1 MQSMAFDIRWAVLVK
16 NKPYLIFSWRKVMNT
31 LRRYVKN
38 AKDVFRI
45 IAGVIGSYAGVIS
58 NIIGTAMGILASV
71 MVIGGIVGLCVYVKV
86 LPMFTEAREEVF
98 DKLVHLSE
106 DDFVMKEDT
115 VVYDSK
121 GKQVGSVNAGSYK
134 YVKIND
140 VSPYIYEG
148 YIAVEDKRF
157 KTHGGVDLV
166 ATMRAGVSLLKHNME
181 ITQGGSTITQQVIKN
196 NLLTQNKSYTRK
208 IAEILLAPTIESK
221 FTKAQIM
228 EFYCNSNF
236 YGNKCYG
243 VGAASK
249 YYFGKKCADLEP
261 HEAAM
266 LIGLSNSPASYNP
279 VLHPKAA
286 LKKRNSVLRIMCKE
300 GVITPKEY
308 KSALK
313 KKLNIKQFS
322 EKGGSK
328 ESYVMSYA
336 IHCAAISLMEKENF
350 KFQYVFDSKEDYQ
363 KYNKQYSKV
372 YSEKIE
378 SIRSGG
384 YKLYTSINMKKQKK
398 LQKAVDNGLSFN
410 KEKDGDTGK
419 YALQGAAVCIN
430 NETNYVEAIVGG
442 RGKNDQYNRAYLAA
456 RQSGS
461 AIKPLIDYTPGF
473 ESGMYSPSTIVN
485 DHKFVNGPSNAGG
498 GYHGNVRIRE
508 AVARSLN
515 TVAWQVLDNITVKY
529 GLSFLDKLHFHNI
542 SYIDNDNMA
551 LSLGGFT
558 EGVRVVDMAKGFS
571 TLANNGSYSD
581 RTCIKKIEHVSDGVV
596 YKNNNEKDQVYS
608 QDAAW
613 MMTDVLKGV
622 FNESYGTG
630 RKLKLDNG
638 QICAGKTGTTNSSK
652 DVWFCGYT
660 KYYTTVVWAG
670 YDTPRA
676 MPGASGAS
684 IPGVIWKDY
693 MDDIHKKLKPEDFIM
708 PSTISLAKYDGN
720 GNIIEG
726 TAISGSSK
734 RTYGMDYFSKT
745 ILSEKAD
752 EVQVLN
758 DKKYQKEVLKKLKN
772 FEKRYISNIA
782 DYYDLENDYKELT
795 DMISS
800 IVDDDVRTD
809 YAVRARNK
817 YDSLKDETV
826 SWKKVVKAYEK
837 QQKEENERLAEKKKN
852 DSERALKN
860 QIYKNKI
867 ELARTRIKR
876 MHGYLYQP
884 SNMQLLIDSAK
895 EALDACKG
903 YSEYYN
909 LKAMF
914 DMYKKELE
922 ELPVK
927 GESNKKIRRQQI
939 QVNRWQR
946 KNLRKRNRGG
956 SDKWKKIK
964 MI

>member
-1 MQSMAFDIRWAVLVK
+1 
-16 NKPYLIFSWRKVMNT
+16 MNT
-31 LRRYVKN
+31 LRKYVKN

-45 IAGVIGSYAGVIS
+45 IVGAIGSYVGVVS
-58 NIIGTAMGILASV
+58 NILGAVMGILASV

-98 DKLVHLSE
+98 DKLVHLSK
-106 DDFVMKEDT
+106 DDFIMKEDT
-115 VVYDSK
+115 VVYDAN
-121 GKQVGSVNAGSYK
+121 GKKVGSVNAGSYK
-134 YVKIND
+134 YVSIND
-140 VSPYIYEG
+140 ISPYIYDG

-157 KTHGGVDLV
+157 RTHGGVDLV

-228 EFYCNSNF
+228 EFYCNSNY

-243 VGAASK
+243 VGAASR

-261 HEAAM
+261 QEAAM
-266 LIGLSNSPASYNP
+266 LIGLSNSPAAYNP
-279 VLHPKAA
+279 VLHPQAA
-286 LKKRNSVLRIMCKE
+286 LKKRNRVLKTMCND

-308 KSALK
+308 KAAVK
-313 KKLNIKQFS
+313 KKLNIKQLS
-322 EKGGSK
+322 EEGSSN
-328 ESYVMSYA
+328 ETYVISYA
-336 IHCAAISLMEKENF
+336 IHCSAISLMEKEDF
-350 KFQYVFDSKEDYQ
+350 KFKYVFDSKEDYQ
-363 KYNKQYSKV
+363 KYNKTYSKA

-384 YKLYTSINMKKQKK
+384 YKIYTSINMKKQKK
-398 LQKAVDNGLSFN
+398 LQKSVDEGLAFN
-410 KEKDGDTGK
+410 KEKDNDSGK
-419 YALQGAAVCIN
+419 YALQGAAVCVN
-430 NETNYVEAIVGG
+430 NETGYVEAVVGG

-485 DHKFVNGPSNAGG
+485 DNKFTNGPSNAGG
-498 GYHGNVRIRE
+498 AYYGSVHIRE

-515 TVAWQVLDNITVKY
+515 TVAWQVLDNISVKY

-571 TLANNGSYSD
+571 TLANNGSFSD
-581 RTCIKKIEHVSDGVV
+581 RTCVKKIEHVSDGVV
-596 YKNNNEKDQVYS
+596 YKNNNEKTQVYS
-608 QDAAW
+608 EDAAW

-630 RKLKLDNG
+630 RKLKLENG

-693 MDDIHKKLKPEDFIM
+693 MDKIHEKLKPQDFTM
-708 PSTISLAKYDGN
+708 PSTISLAKYDSA

-726 TAISGSSK
+726 TAVAGSK
-734 RTYGMDYFSKT
+734 TRPAGMDYFSKS
-745 ILSEKAD
+745 ILSEKAE
-752 EVQVLN
+752 EVQVLK
-758 DKKYQKEVLKKLKN
+758 DKQYQKEVLAALKK
-772 FEKRYISNIA
+772 FEKMYIKNIA
-782 DYYDLENDYKELT
+782 DYYDLENDYKKLT

-809 YAVRARNK
+809 YAIRARNK

-826 SWKKVVKAYEK
+826 DWKKVVKAYEK

-852 DSERALKN
+852 DSQRALNN
-860 QIYKNKI
+860 QIYKNRI
-867 ELARTRIKR
+867 NLARTRIKR
-876 MHGYLYQP
+876 MHGYVYQP

-895 EALDACKG
+895 QALDACKG
-903 YSEYYN
+903 YAEYTS
-909 LKAMF
+909 LKAMY
-914 DMYKKELE
+914 DEYKAELE
-922 ELPVK
+922 NLPTKAEYDKKKNTTTPTEAPVETAEPVQD
-927 GESNKKIRRQQI
+927 GEE
-939 QVNRWQR
+939 
-946 KNLRKRNRGG
+946 
-956 SDKWKKIK
+956 
-964 MI
+964 

>member
-1 MQSMAFDIRWAVLVK
+1 
-16 NKPYLIFSWRKVMNT
+16 
-31 LRRYVKN
+31 
-38 AKDVFRI
+38 
-45 IAGVIGSYAGVIS
+45 
-58 NIIGTAMGILASV
+58 
-71 MVIGGIVGLCVYVKV
+71 
-86 LPMFTEAREEVF
+86 
-98 DKLVHLSE
+98 
-106 DDFVMKEDT
+106 MKEDT
-115 VVYDSK
+115 VVYDAN
-121 GKQVGSVNAGSYK
+121 GKKVGSVNAGSYK
-134 YVKIND
+134 YVSIND
-140 VSPYIYEG
+140 ISPYIYDG

-157 KTHGGVDLV
+157 RTHGGVDLV

-228 EFYCNSNF
+228 EFYCNSNY

-243 VGAASK
+243 VGAASR

-261 HEAAM
+261 QEAAM

-279 VLHPKAA
+279 VLHPQAA
-286 LKKRNSVLRIMCKE
+286 LKKRNRVLKTMCND

-308 KSALK
+308 KAAVK
-313 KKLNIKQFS
+313 KKLNIKQLT
-322 EKGGSK
+322 EEGSSN
-328 ESYVMSYA
+328 ETYVISYA
-336 IHCAAISLMEKENF
+336 IHCSAISLMEKEDF
-350 KFQYVFDSKEDYQ
+350 KFKYVFDSKEDYQ
-363 KYNKQYSKV
+363 KYNKTYSKA
-372 YSEKIE
+372 YNEKIE

-384 YKLYTSINMKKQKK
+384 YKIYTSINMKKQKK
-398 LQKAVDNGLSFN
+398 LQKSVDEGLAFN
-410 KEKDGDTGK
+410 KEKDNDSGK
-419 YALQGAAVCIN
+419 YALQGAAVCVN
-430 NETNYVEAIVGG
+430 NETGYVEAVVGG

-485 DHKFVNGPSNAGG
+485 DNKFTNGPSNAGG
-498 GYHGNVRIRE
+498 AYYGSVHIRE

-515 TVAWQVLDNITVKY
+515 TVAWQVLDNISVKY

-571 TLANNGSYSD
+571 TLANNGSFSD
-581 RTCIKKIEHVSDGVV
+581 RTCVKKIEHVSDGVV
-596 YKNNNEKDQVYS
+596 YKNNNEKTQVYS
-608 QDAAW
+608 GDAAW

-630 RKLKLDNG
+630 RKLKLENG

-693 MDDIHKKLKPEDFIM
+693 MDKIHEKLKPQDFTM
-708 PSTISLAKYDGN
+708 PSTISLAKYDSA

-726 TAISGSSK
+726 TAVAGSK
-734 RTYGMDYFSKT
+734 TRPAGMDYFSKS
-745 ILSEKAD
+745 ILSEKAE
-752 EVQVLN
+752 EVQVLK
-758 DKKYQKEVLKKLKN
+758 DKQYQKEVLAALKK
-772 FEKRYISNIA
+772 FEKMYIKNIA
-782 DYYDLENDYKELT
+782 DYYDLENDYKKLT

-809 YAVRARNK
+809 YAIRARNK

-826 SWKKVVKAYEK
+826 DWKKVVKAYEK

-852 DSERALKN
+852 DSQRALNN
-860 QIYKNKI
+860 QIYKNRI
-867 ELARTRIKR
+867 NLARTRIKR
-876 MHGYLYQP
+876 MHGYIYQP

-895 EALDACKG
+895 QALDACKG
-903 YSEYYN
+903 YAEYTS
-909 LKAMF
+909 LKAMY
-914 DMYKKELE
+914 DEYKAELE
-922 ELPVK
+922 NLPTKAEYDKKKNTTTPTEAPVETAEPIQD
-927 GESNKKIRRQQI
+927 GEE
-939 QVNRWQR
+939 
-946 KNLRKRNRGG
+946 
-956 SDKWKKIK
+956 
-964 MI
+964 

>member
-1 MQSMAFDIRWAVLVK
+1 
-16 NKPYLIFSWRKVMNT
+16 MNT
-31 LRRYVKN
+31 LRKYVKN

-45 IAGVIGSYAGVIS
+45 IVGAIGSYVGVVS
-58 NIIGTAMGILASV
+58 NILGAVMGILASV

-98 DKLVHLSE
+98 DKLVHLSK
-106 DDFVMKEDT
+106 DDFIMKEDT
-115 VVYDSK
+115 VVYDAN
-121 GKQVGSVNAGSYK
+121 GKKVGSVNAGSYK
-134 YVKIND
+134 YVSIND
-140 VSPYIYEG
+140 ISPYIYDG

-157 KTHGGVDLV
+157 RTHGGVDLV

-228 EFYCNSNF
+228 EFYCNSNY

-243 VGAASK
+243 VGAASR

-261 HEAAM
+261 QEAAM

-279 VLHPKAA
+279 VLHPQAA
-286 LKKRNSVLRIMCKE
+286 LKKRNRVLKTMCND

-308 KSALK
+308 KAAVK
-313 KKLNIKQFS
+313 KKLNIKQLT
-322 EKGGSK
+322 EEGSSN
-328 ESYVMSYA
+328 ETYVISYA
-336 IHCAAISLMEKENF
+336 IHCSAISLMEKEDF
-350 KFQYVFDSKEDYQ
+350 KFKYVFDSKEDYQ
-363 KYNKQYSKV
+363 KYNKTYSKA
-372 YSEKIE
+372 YNEKIE

-384 YKLYTSINMKKQKK
+384 YKIYTSISMKKQKK
-398 LQKAVDNGLSFN
+398 LQKSVDEGLAFN
-410 KEKDGDTGK
+410 KEKDNDSGK
-419 YALQGAAVCIN
+419 YALQGAAVCVN
-430 NETNYVEAIVGG
+430 NETGYVEAVVGG

-485 DHKFVNGPSNAGG
+485 DNKFTNGPSNAGG
-498 GYHGNVRIRE
+498 AYYGSVHIRE

-515 TVAWQVLDNITVKY
+515 TVAWQVLDNISVKY

-571 TLANNGSYSD
+571 TLANNGSFSD
-581 RTCIKKIEHVSDGVV
+581 RTCVKKIEHVSDGVV
-596 YKNNNEKDQVYS
+596 YKNNNEKTQVYS
-608 QDAAW
+608 GDAAW

-630 RKLKLDNG
+630 RKLKLENG

-693 MDDIHKKLKPEDFIM
+693 MDKIHEKLKPQDFTM
-708 PSTISLAKYDGN
+708 PSTISLAKYDSA

-726 TAISGSSK
+726 TAVAGSK
-734 RTYGMDYFSKT
+734 TRPAGMDYFSKS
-745 ILSEKAD
+745 ILSEKAE
-752 EVQVLN
+752 EVQVLK
-758 DKKYQKEVLKKLKN
+758 DKQYQKEVLAALKK
-772 FEKRYISNIA
+772 FEKMYIKNIA
-782 DYYDLENDYKELT
+782 DYYDLENDYKKLT

-809 YAVRARNK
+809 YAIRARNK

-826 SWKKVVKAYEK
+826 DWKKVVKAYEK

-852 DSERALKN
+852 DSQRALNN
-860 QIYKNKI
+860 QIYKNRI
-867 ELARTRIKR
+867 NLARTRIKR
-876 MHGYLYQP
+876 MHGYIYQP

-895 EALDACKG
+895 QALDACKG
-903 YSEYYN
+903 YAEYTS
-909 LKAMF
+909 LKAMY
-914 DMYKKELE
+914 DEYKAELE
-922 ELPVK
+922 NLPTKAEYDKKKNTTTPTEAPVETAEPIQD
-927 GESNKKIRRQQI
+927 GEE
-939 QVNRWQR
+939 
-946 KNLRKRNRGG
+946 
-956 SDKWKKIK
+956 
-964 MI
+964 

>member
-485 DHKFVNGPSNAGG
+485 DHKFANGPSNAGG

-752 EVQVLN
+752 EVQVLK

-837 QQKEENERLAEKKKN
+837 QQKEENERLVEKKKN

-884 SNMQLLIDSAK
+884 SNMQILIDSAK

-927 GESNKKIRRQQI
+927 GESNKKNQTPTDTSEPVATEEPQEEE
-939 QVNRWQR
+939 
-946 KNLRKRNRGG
+946 
-956 SDKWKKIK
+956 
-964 MI
+964 

>member
-1 MQSMAFDIRWAVLVK
+1 
-16 NKPYLIFSWRKVMNT
+16 MNT

-45 IAGVIGSYAGVIS
+45 IVGAIGSYVGVVS
-58 NIIGTAMGILASV
+58 NILGAVMGILASV

-98 DKLVHLSE
+98 DKLVHLSK
-106 DDFVMKEDT
+106 DDFIMKEDT
-115 VVYDSK
+115 VVYDAN
-121 GKQVGSVNAGSYK
+121 GKKVGSVNAGSYK
-134 YVKIND
+134 YVSIND
-140 VSPYIYEG
+140 ISPYIYDG

-157 KTHGGVDLV
+157 RTHGGVDLV

-228 EFYCNSNF
+228 EFYCNSNY

-243 VGAASK
+243 VGAASR

-261 HEAAM
+261 QEAAM

-279 VLHPKAA
+279 VLHPQAA
-286 LKKRNSVLRIMCKE
+286 LKKRNRVLKTMCND

-308 KSALK
+308 KAAVK
-313 KKLNIKQFS
+313 KKLNIKQLT
-322 EKGGSK
+322 EEGSSN
-328 ESYVMSYA
+328 ETYVISYA
-336 IHCAAISLMEKENF
+336 IHCSAISLMEKEDF
-350 KFQYVFDSKEDYQ
+350 KFKYVFDSKEDYQ
-363 KYNKQYSKV
+363 KYNKTYSKA
-372 YSEKIE
+372 YNEKIE

-384 YKLYTSINMKKQKK
+384 YKIYTSINMKKQKK
-398 LQKAVDNGLSFN
+398 LQKSVDEGLAFN
-410 KEKDGDTGK
+410 KEKDNDSGK
-419 YALQGAAVCIN
+419 YALQGAAVCVN
-430 NETNYVEAIVGG
+430 NETGYVEAVVGG

-485 DHKFVNGPSNAGG
+485 DNKFTNGPSNAGG
-498 GYHGNVRIRE
+498 AYYGSVHIRE

-515 TVAWQVLDNITVKY
+515 TVAWQVLDNISVKY

-571 TLANNGSYSD
+571 TLANNGSFSD
-581 RTCIKKIEHVSDGVV
+581 RTCVKKIEHVSDGVV
-596 YKNNNEKDQVYS
+596 YKNNNEKTQVYS
-608 QDAAW
+608 EDAAW

-630 RKLKLDNG
+630 RKLKLENG

-693 MDDIHKKLKPEDFIM
+693 MDKIHEKLKPQDFTM
-708 PSTISLAKYDGN
+708 PSTISLAKYDSA

-726 TAISGSSK
+726 TAVAGSK
-734 RTYGMDYFSKT
+734 TRPAGMDYFSKS
-745 ILSEKAD
+745 ILSEKAE
-752 EVQVLN
+752 EVQVLK
-758 DKKYQKEVLKKLKN
+758 DKKYQKEVLAALKK
-772 FEKRYISNIA
+772 FEKMYIKNIA
-782 DYYDLENDYKELT
+782 DYYDLENDYKKLT

-809 YAVRARNK
+809 YAIRARNK

-826 SWKKVVKAYEK
+826 DWKKVVKAYEK

-852 DSERALKN
+852 DSQRALNN
-860 QIYKNKI
+860 QIYKNRI
-867 ELARTRIKR
+867 NLARTRIKR
-876 MHGYLYQP
+876 MHGYIYQP
-884 SNMQLLIDSAK
+884 SNMQILIDSAK
-895 EALDACKG
+895 QALDACKG
-903 YSEYYN
+903 YAEYTS
-909 LKAMF
+909 LKAMY
-914 DMYKKELE
+914 DEYKAELE
-922 ELPVK
+922 NLPTKAEYDKKKNTTTPTEAPVETAEPIQD
-927 GESNKKIRRQQI
+927 GEE
-939 QVNRWQR
+939 
-946 KNLRKRNRGG
+946 
-956 SDKWKKIK
+956 
-964 MI
+964 

>member
-1 MQSMAFDIRWAVLVK
+1 
-16 NKPYLIFSWRKVMNT
+16 MNT

-266 LIGLSNSPASYNP
+266 LIGLSNSPALYNP

-720 GNIIEG
+720 GNIIAG

-752 EVQVLN
+752 EVQVLK

-927 GESNKKIRRQQI
+927 GESNKKNQTPTDTSEPVATEEPQEEE
-939 QVNRWQR
+939 
-946 KNLRKRNRGG
+946 
-956 SDKWKKIK
+956 
-964 MI
+964 

>member
-1 MQSMAFDIRWAVLVK
+1 
-16 NKPYLIFSWRKVMNT
+16 MNT

-286 LKKRNSVLRIMCKE
+286 LKKRNSVLWIMCKE

-328 ESYVMSYA
+328 DSYVMSYA

-350 KFQYVFDSKEDYQ
+350 KFKYVFDSKEDYQ

-752 EVQVLN
+752 EVQVLK

-927 GESNKKIRRQQI
+927 GESNKKNQTPTDTSEPVATEEPQEEE
-939 QVNRWQR
+939 
-946 KNLRKRNRGG
+946 
-956 SDKWKKIK
+956 
-964 MI
+964 

>member
-1 MQSMAFDIRWAVLVK
+1 
-16 NKPYLIFSWRKVMNT
+16 MNT

-328 ESYVMSYA
+328 DSYVMSYA

-350 KFQYVFDSKEDYQ
+350 KFKYVFDSKEDYQ

-485 DHKFVNGPSNAGG
+485 DHKFANGPSNAGG

-571 TLANNGSYSD
+571 TLSNNGSYSD

-752 EVQVLN
+752 EVQVLK

-837 QQKEENERLAEKKKN
+837 QQKEENERLTEKKKN

-884 SNMQLLIDSAK
+884 SNMQILIDSAK
-895 EALDACKG
+895 EALEACKG

-927 GESNKKIRRQQI
+927 GESNKKNQTPTDTSEPVATEEPQEEE
-939 QVNRWQR
+939 
-946 KNLRKRNRGG
+946 
-956 SDKWKKIK
+956 
-964 MI
+964 

>member
-121 GKQVGSVNAGSYK
+121 GKKVGSVNAGSYK

-328 ESYVMSYA
+328 DSYVMSYA

-350 KFQYVFDSKEDYQ
+350 KFKYVFDSKEDYQ

-410 KEKDGDTGK
+410 KEKDVDTGK

-485 DHKFVNGPSNAGG
+485 DHKFANGPSNAGG

-608 QDAAW
+608 QDATW

-630 RKLKLDNG
+630 RKLNLDNG

-752 EVQVLN
+752 EVQVLK

-772 FEKRYISNIA
+772 FEKIYISNIA

-800 IVDDDVRTD
+800 IMDDDVRTD

-837 QQKEENERLAEKKKN
+837 QQKEENERLVEKKKN

-876 MHGYLYQP
+876 THGYLYQP
-884 SNMQLLIDSAK
+884 SNMQILIDSAK

-927 GESNKKIRRQQI
+927 GESNKKNQTPTDTSEPVATEEPQEEE
-939 QVNRWQR
+939 
-946 KNLRKRNRGG
+946 
-956 SDKWKKIK
+956 
-964 MI
+964 

>member
-1 MQSMAFDIRWAVLVK
+1 
-16 NKPYLIFSWRKVMNT
+16 MNT

-350 KFQYVFDSKEDYQ
+350 KFKYVFDSKEDYQ

-473 ESGMYSPSTIVN
+473 ESGLYSPSTIVN
-485 DHKFVNGPSNAGG
+485 DHKFANGPSNAGG

-638 QICAGKTGTTNSSK
+638 QICSGKTGTTNSSK

-660 KYYTTVVWAG
+660 EYYTTVVWAG

-752 EVQVLN
+752 EVQVLK

-927 GESNKKIRRQQI
+927 GESNKKNQTPTDTSEPVATEEPQEEE
-939 QVNRWQR
+939 
-946 KNLRKRNRGG
+946 
-956 SDKWKKIK
+956 
-964 MI
+964 

>member
-1 MQSMAFDIRWAVLVK
+1 
-16 NKPYLIFSWRKVMNT
+16 MNT

-45 IAGVIGSYAGVIS
+45 IVGAIGSYVGVVS
-58 NIIGTAMGILASV
+58 NILGAVMGILASV

-98 DKLVHLSE
+98 DKLVHLSK
-106 DDFVMKEDT
+106 DDFIMKEDT
-115 VVYDSK
+115 VVYDAN
-121 GKQVGSVNAGSYK
+121 GKKVGSVNAGSYK
-134 YVKIND
+134 YVSIND
-140 VSPYIYEG
+140 ISPYIYDG

-157 KTHGGVDLV
+157 RTHGGVDLV

-228 EFYCNSNF
+228 EFYCNSNY

-243 VGAASK
+243 VGAASR

-261 HEAAM
+261 QEAAM

-279 VLHPKAA
+279 VLHPQAA
-286 LKKRNSVLRIMCKE
+286 LKKRNRVLKTMCND

-308 KSALK
+308 KAAVK
-313 KKLNIKQFS
+313 KKLNIKQLT
-322 EKGGSK
+322 EEGSSN
-328 ESYVMSYA
+328 ETYVISYA
-336 IHCAAISLMEKENF
+336 IHCSAISLMEKEDF
-350 KFQYVFDSKEDYQ
+350 KFKYVFDSKEDYQ
-363 KYNKQYSKV
+363 KYNKTYSKA

-384 YKLYTSINMKKQKK
+384 YKIYTSINMKKQKK
-398 LQKAVDNGLSFN
+398 LQKSVDEGLAFN
-410 KEKDGDTGK
+410 KEKDNDSGK
-419 YALQGAAVCIN
+419 YALQGAAVCVN
-430 NETNYVEAIVGG
+430 NETGYVEAVVGG

-485 DHKFVNGPSNAGG
+485 DNKFTNGPSNAGG
-498 GYHGNVRIRE
+498 AYYGSVHIRE

-515 TVAWQVLDNITVKY
+515 TVAWQVLDNISVKY

-571 TLANNGSYSD
+571 TLANNGSFSD
-581 RTCIKKIEHVSDGVV
+581 RTCVKKIEHVSDGVV
-596 YKNNNEKDQVYS
+596 YKNNNEKTQVYS
-608 QDAAW
+608 EDAAW

-630 RKLKLDNG
+630 RKLKLENG

-693 MDDIHKKLKPEDFIM
+693 MDKIHEKLKPQDFTM
-708 PSTISLAKYDGN
+708 PSTISLAKYDSA

-726 TAISGSSK
+726 TAVAGSK
-734 RTYGMDYFSKT
+734 TRPAGMDYFSKS
-745 ILSEKAD
+745 ILSEKAE
-752 EVQVLN
+752 EVQVLK
-758 DKKYQKEVLKKLKN
+758 DKKYQKEVLAALKK
-772 FEKRYISNIA
+772 FEKMYIKNIA
-782 DYYDLENDYKELT
+782 DYYDLENDYKKLT

-809 YAVRARNK
+809 YAIRARNK

-826 SWKKVVKAYEK
+826 DWKKVVKAYEK

-852 DSERALKN
+852 DSQRALNN
-860 QIYKNKI
+860 QIYKNRI
-867 ELARTRIKR
+867 NLARTRIKR
-876 MHGYLYQP
+876 MHGYVYQP

-895 EALDACKG
+895 QALDACKG
-903 YSEYYN
+903 YAEYTS
-909 LKAMF
+909 LKAMY
-914 DMYKKELE
+914 DEYKAELE
-922 ELPVK
+922 NLPTKAEYDKKKNTTTPTEAPVETAEPVQD
-927 GESNKKIRRQQI
+927 GEE
-939 QVNRWQR
+939 
-946 KNLRKRNRGG
+946 
-956 SDKWKKIK
+956 
-964 MI
+964 

>member
-1 MQSMAFDIRWAVLVK
+1 
-16 NKPYLIFSWRKVMNT
+16 MNT

-752 EVQVLN
+752 EVQVLK

-867 ELARTRIKR
+867 EFARTRIKR

-927 GESNKKIRRQQI
+927 GESNKKNQTPTDTSEPVATEEPQEEE
-939 QVNRWQR
+939 
-946 KNLRKRNRGG
+946 
-956 SDKWKKIK
+956 
-964 MI
+964 

>member
-1 MQSMAFDIRWAVLVK
+1 
-16 NKPYLIFSWRKVMNT
+16 MNT

-71 MVIGGIVGLCVYVKV
+71 MVIGGIIGLCVYVKV

-121 GKQVGSVNAGSYK
+121 GKKVGSVNAGSYK

-328 ESYVMSYA
+328 DSYVMSYA

-350 KFQYVFDSKEDYQ
+350 KFKYVFDSKEDYQ

-485 DHKFVNGPSNAGG
+485 DHKFANGPSNAGG

-752 EVQVLN
+752 EVQVLK

-772 FEKRYISNIA
+772 FEKMYISNIA

-800 IVDDDVRTD
+800 IMDDDVRTD

-837 QQKEENERLAEKKKN
+837 QQKEENERLVEKKKN

-884 SNMQLLIDSAK
+884 SNMQILIDSAK

-927 GESNKKIRRQQI
+927 GESNKKNQTPTDTSEPVATEEPQEEE
-939 QVNRWQR
+939 
-946 KNLRKRNRGG
+946 
-956 SDKWKKIK
+956 
-964 MI
+964 

>member
-1 MQSMAFDIRWAVLVK
+1 
-16 NKPYLIFSWRKVMNT
+16 MNT

-115 VVYDSK
+115 VVYDSN

-485 DHKFVNGPSNAGG
+485 DHKFANGPSNAGG

-752 EVQVLN
+752 EVQVLK

-772 FEKRYISNIA
+772 FEKIYISNIA

-800 IVDDDVRTD
+800 IMDDDVRTD

-837 QQKEENERLAEKKKN
+837 QQKEENERLVEKKKN

-884 SNMQLLIDSAK
+884 SNMQILIDSAK

-927 GESNKKIRRQQI
+927 GESNKKNQTPTDTSEPVATEEPQEEE
-939 QVNRWQR
+939 
-946 KNLRKRNRGG
+946 
-956 SDKWKKIK
+956 
-964 MI
+964 

>member
-1 MQSMAFDIRWAVLVK
+1 
-16 NKPYLIFSWRKVMNT
+16 MNT

-58 NIIGTAMGILASV
+58 NIIVTAMGILASV

-350 KFQYVFDSKEDYQ
+350 KFKYVFDSKEDYQ

-485 DHKFVNGPSNAGG
+485 DHKFANGPSNAGG

-752 EVQVLN
+752 EVQVLK

-884 SNMQLLIDSAK
+884 SNMQILIDSAK

-927 GESNKKIRRQQI
+927 GESNKKNQTPTDTSEPVATEEPQEEE
-939 QVNRWQR
+939 
-946 KNLRKRNRGG
+946 
-956 SDKWKKIK
+956 
-964 MI
+964 

>member
-1 MQSMAFDIRWAVLVK
+1 
-16 NKPYLIFSWRKVMNT
+16 MNT
-31 LRRYVKN
+31 LRKYVKN
-38 AKDVFRI
+38 AKDVFCI
-45 IAGVIGSYAGVIS
+45 IVGAIGSYVGVVS
-58 NIIGTAMGILASV
+58 NILGAVMGILASV

-98 DKLVHLSE
+98 DKLVHLSK
-106 DDFVMKEDT
+106 DDFIMKEDT
-115 VVYDSK
+115 VVYDAN
-121 GKQVGSVNAGSYK
+121 GKKVGSVNAGSYK
-134 YVKIND
+134 YVSIND
-140 VSPYIYEG
+140 ISPYIYDG

-157 KTHGGVDLV
+157 RTHGGVDLV

-228 EFYCNSNF
+228 EFYCNSNY

-243 VGAASK
+243 VGAASR

-261 HEAAM
+261 QEAAM
-266 LIGLSNSPASYNP
+266 LIGLSNSPAAYNP
-279 VLHPKAA
+279 VLHPQAA
-286 LKKRNSVLRIMCKE
+286 LKKRNRVLKTMCND

-308 KSALK
+308 KAAVK
-313 KKLNIKQFS
+313 KKLNIKQLS
-322 EKGGSK
+322 EEGSSN
-328 ESYVMSYA
+328 ETYVISYA
-336 IHCAAISLMEKENF
+336 IHCSAISLMEKEDF
-350 KFQYVFDSKEDYQ
+350 KFKYVFDSKEDYQ
-363 KYNKQYSKV
+363 KYNKTYSKA

-384 YKLYTSINMKKQKK
+384 YKIYTSINMKKQKK
-398 LQKAVDNGLSFN
+398 LQKSVDEGLAFN
-410 KEKDGDTGK
+410 KEKDNDSGK
-419 YALQGAAVCIN
+419 YALQGAAVCVN
-430 NETNYVEAIVGG
+430 NETGYVEAVVGG

-485 DHKFVNGPSNAGG
+485 DNKFANGPSNAGG
-498 GYHGNVRIRE
+498 AYYGSVHIRE

-515 TVAWQVLDNITVKY
+515 TVAWQVLDNISVKY

-571 TLANNGSYSD
+571 TLANNGSFSD
-581 RTCIKKIEHVSDGVV
+581 RTCVKKIEHVSDGVV
-596 YKNNNEKDQVYS
+596 YKNNNEKTQVYS
-608 QDAAW
+608 EDAAW

-622 FNESYGTG
+622 FKESYGTG
-630 RKLKLDNG
+630 RKLKLENG

-693 MDDIHKKLKPEDFIM
+693 MDKIHEKLKPQDFTM
-708 PSTISLAKYDGN
+708 PSTISLAKYDSA

-726 TAISGSSK
+726 TAVAGSK
-734 RTYGMDYFSKT
+734 TRPAGMDYFSKS
-745 ILSEKAD
+745 ILSEKAE
-752 EVQVLN
+752 EVQVLK
-758 DKKYQKEVLKKLKN
+758 DKQYQKEVLAALKK
-772 FEKRYISNIA
+772 FEKMYIKNIA
-782 DYYDLENDYKELT
+782 DYYDLENDYKKLT

-809 YAVRARNK
+809 YAIRARNK

-826 SWKKVVKAYEK
+826 DWKKVVKAYEK

-852 DSERALKN
+852 DSQRALNN
-860 QIYKNKI
+860 QIYKNRI
-867 ELARTRIKR
+867 NLARTRIKR
-876 MHGYLYQP
+876 MHGYVYQP

-895 EALDACKG
+895 QALDACKG
-903 YSEYYN
+903 YAEYTS
-909 LKAMF
+909 LKAMY
-914 DMYKKELE
+914 DEYKAELE
-922 ELPVK
+922 NLPTKAEYDKKKNTTTPTEAPVETAEPVQD
-927 GESNKKIRRQQI
+927 GEE
-939 QVNRWQR
+939 
-946 KNLRKRNRGG
+946 
-956 SDKWKKIK
+956 
-964 MI
+964 

>member
-1 MQSMAFDIRWAVLVK
+1 
-16 NKPYLIFSWRKVMNT
+16 MNT

-328 ESYVMSYA
+328 DSYVMSYA

-350 KFQYVFDSKEDYQ
+350 KFKYVFDSKEDYQ

-485 DHKFVNGPSNAGG
+485 DHKFANGPSNAGG

-752 EVQVLN
+752 EVQVLK

-884 SNMQLLIDSAK
+884 SNMQILIDSAK

-927 GESNKKIRRQQI
+927 GESNKKNQTPTDTSEPVATEEPQEEE
-939 QVNRWQR
+939 
-946 KNLRKRNRGG
+946 
-956 SDKWKKIK
+956 
-964 MI
+964 

>member
-752 EVQVLN
+752 EVQVLK

-782 DYYDLENDYKELT
+782 DYYDLENNYKELT

-927 GESNKKIRRQQI
+927 GESNKKNQTPTDTSEPVATEEPQEEE
-939 QVNRWQR
+939 
-946 KNLRKRNRGG
+946 
-956 SDKWKKIK
+956 
-964 MI
+964 

>member
-1 MQSMAFDIRWAVLVK
+1 
-16 NKPYLIFSWRKVMNT
+16 MNT
-31 LRRYVKN
+31 LRKYVKN

-45 IAGVIGSYAGVIS
+45 IVGAIGSYVGVVS
-58 NIIGTAMGILASV
+58 NILGAVMGILASV

-98 DKLVHLSE
+98 DKLVHLSK
-106 DDFVMKEDT
+106 DDFIMKEDT
-115 VVYDSK
+115 VVYDAN
-121 GKQVGSVNAGSYK
+121 GKKVGSVNAGSYK
-134 YVKIND
+134 YVSIND
-140 VSPYIYEG
+140 ISPYIYDG

-157 KTHGGVDLV
+157 RTHGGVDLV

-228 EFYCNSNF
+228 EFYCNSNY

-243 VGAASK
+243 VGAASR
-249 YYFGKKCADLEP
+249 YYFGKKCADIEP
-261 HEAAM
+261 QEAAM
-266 LIGLSNSPASYNP
+266 LIGLSNSPAAYNP
-279 VLHPKAA
+279 VLHPQAA
-286 LKKRNSVLRIMCKE
+286 LKKRNRVLKTMCND

-308 KSALK
+308 KAAVK
-313 KKLNIKQFS
+313 KKLNIKQLS
-322 EKGGSK
+322 EEGSSN
-328 ESYVMSYA
+328 ETYVISYA
-336 IHCAAISLMEKENF
+336 IHCSAISLMEKEDF
-350 KFQYVFDSKEDYQ
+350 KFKYVFDSKEDYQ
-363 KYNKQYSKV
+363 KYNKTYSKA

-384 YKLYTSINMKKQKK
+384 YKIYTSINMKKQKK
-398 LQKAVDNGLSFN
+398 LQKSVDEGLAFN
-410 KEKDGDTGK
+410 KEKDNDSGK
-419 YALQGAAVCIN
+419 YALQGAAVCVN
-430 NETNYVEAIVGG
+430 NETGYVEAVVGG

-485 DHKFVNGPSNAGG
+485 DNKFANGPSNAGG
-498 GYHGNVRIRE
+498 AYYGSVHIRE

-515 TVAWQVLDNITVKY
+515 TVAWQVLDNISVKY

-571 TLANNGSYSD
+571 TLANNGSFSD
-581 RTCIKKIEHVSDGVV
+581 RTCVKKIEHVSDGVV
-596 YKNNNEKDQVYS
+596 YKNNNEKTQVYS
-608 QDAAW
+608 EDAAW

-630 RKLKLDNG
+630 RKLKLENG

-693 MDDIHKKLKPEDFIM
+693 MDKIHEKLKPQDFTM
-708 PSTISLAKYDGN
+708 PSTISLAKYDSA

-726 TAISGSSK
+726 TAVAGSK
-734 RTYGMDYFSKT
+734 TRPAGMDYFSKS
-745 ILSEKAD
+745 ILSEKAE
-752 EVQVLN
+752 EVQVLK
-758 DKKYQKEVLKKLKN
+758 DKQYQKEVLAALKK
-772 FEKRYISNIA
+772 FEKMYIKNIA
-782 DYYDLENDYKELT
+782 DYYDLENDYKKLT

-809 YAVRARNK
+809 YAIRARNK

-826 SWKKVVKAYEK
+826 DWKKVVKAYEK

-852 DSERALKN
+852 DSQRALNN
-860 QIYKNKI
+860 QIYKNRI
-867 ELARTRIKR
+867 NLARTRIKR
-876 MHGYLYQP
+876 MHGYVYQP

-895 EALDACKG
+895 QALDACKG
-903 YSEYYN
+903 YAEYTS
-909 LKAMF
+909 LKAMY
-914 DMYKKELE
+914 DEYKAELE
-922 ELPVK
+922 NLPTKAEYDKKKNNTTPTEAPVETAEPVQD
-927 GESNKKIRRQQI
+927 GEE
-939 QVNRWQR
+939 
-946 KNLRKRNRGG
+946 
-956 SDKWKKIK
+956 
-964 MI
+964 

>member
-1 MQSMAFDIRWAVLVK
+1 
-16 NKPYLIFSWRKVMNT
+16 MNT

-45 IAGVIGSYAGVIS
+45 IVGAIGSYVGVVS
-58 NIIGTAMGILASV
+58 NILGAVMGILASV

-98 DKLVHLSE
+98 DKLVHLSK
-106 DDFVMKEDT
+106 DDFIMKEDT
-115 VVYDSK
+115 VVYDAN
-121 GKQVGSVNAGSYK
+121 GKKVGSVNAGSYK
-134 YVKIND
+134 YVSIND
-140 VSPYIYEG
+140 ISPYIYDG

-157 KTHGGVDLV
+157 RTHGGVDLV

-228 EFYCNSNF
+228 EFYCNSNY

-243 VGAASK
+243 VGAASR

-261 HEAAM
+261 QEAAM
-266 LIGLSNSPASYNP
+266 LIGLSNSPAAYNP
-279 VLHPKAA
+279 VLHPQAA
-286 LKKRNSVLRIMCKE
+286 LKKRNRVLKTMCND

-308 KSALK
+308 KAAVK
-313 KKLNIKQFS
+313 KKLNIKQLS
-322 EKGGSK
+322 EEGSSN
-328 ESYVMSYA
+328 ETYVISYA
-336 IHCAAISLMEKENF
+336 IHCSAISLMEKEDF
-350 KFQYVFDSKEDYQ
+350 KFKYVFDSKEDYQ
-363 KYNKQYSKV
+363 KYNKTYSKA

-384 YKLYTSINMKKQKK
+384 YKIYTSINMKKQKK
-398 LQKAVDNGLSFN
+398 LQKSVDEGLAFN
-410 KEKDGDTGK
+410 KEKDNDSGK
-419 YALQGAAVCIN
+419 YALQGAAVCVN
-430 NETNYVEAIVGG
+430 NETGYVEAVVGG

-485 DHKFVNGPSNAGG
+485 DNKFANGPSNAGG
-498 GYHGNVRIRE
+498 AYYGSVHIRE

-515 TVAWQVLDNITVKY
+515 TVAWQVLDNISVKY

-571 TLANNGSYSD
+571 TLANNGSFSD
-581 RTCIKKIEHVSDGVV
+581 RTCVKKIEHVSDGVV
-596 YKNNNEKDQVYS
+596 YKNNNEKTQVYS
-608 QDAAW
+608 EDAAW

-630 RKLKLDNG
+630 RKLKLENG

-693 MDDIHKKLKPEDFIM
+693 MDKIHEKLKPQDFTM
-708 PSTISLAKYDGN
+708 PSTISLAKYDSA

-726 TAISGSSK
+726 TAVAGSK
-734 RTYGMDYFSKT
+734 TRPAGMDYFSKS
-745 ILSEKAD
+745 ILSEKAE
-752 EVQVLN
+752 EVQVLK
-758 DKKYQKEVLKKLKN
+758 DKQYQKEVLAALKK
-772 FEKRYISNIA
+772 FEKMYIKNIA
-782 DYYDLENDYKELT
+782 DYYDLENDYKKLT

-809 YAVRARNK
+809 YAIRARNK

-826 SWKKVVKAYEK
+826 DWKKVVKAYEK

-852 DSERALKN
+852 DSQRALNN
-860 QIYKNKI
+860 QIYKNRI
-867 ELARTRIKR
+867 NLARTRIKR
-876 MHGYLYQP
+876 MHGYVYQP

-895 EALDACKG
+895 QALDACK
-903 YSEYYN
+903 EYAEYTS
-909 LKAMF
+909 LKAMY
-914 DMYKKELE
+914 DEYKAELE
-922 ELPVK
+922 NLPTKAEYDKKKNTTTPTEAPVETAEPVQD
-927 GESNKKIRRQQI
+927 GEE
-939 QVNRWQR
+939 
-946 KNLRKRNRGG
+946 
-956 SDKWKKIK
+956 
-964 MI
+964 

>member
-1 MQSMAFDIRWAVLVK
+1 
-16 NKPYLIFSWRKVMNT
+16 MNT

-378 SIRSGG
+378 GIRSGG

-752 EVQVLN
+752 EVQVLK

-772 FEKRYISNIA
+772 FEKRYISNIT

-927 GESNKKIRRQQI
+927 GESNKKNQTPTDTSEPVATEEPQEEE
-939 QVNRWQR
+939 
-946 KNLRKRNRGG
+946 
-956 SDKWKKIK
+956 
-964 MI
+964 

>member
-1 MQSMAFDIRWAVLVK
+1 
-16 NKPYLIFSWRKVMNT
+16 MNT

>member
-121 GKQVGSVNAGSYK
+121 GKKVGSVNAGSYK

-328 ESYVMSYA
+328 DSYVMSYA

-350 KFQYVFDSKEDYQ
+350 KFKYVFDSKEDYQ

-485 DHKFVNGPSNAGG
+485 DHKFANGPSNAGG

-571 TLANNGSYSD
+571 TLANNGSCSD

-693 MDDIHKKLKPEDFIM
+693 MDDIHKKLKPEDFIV

-752 EVQVLN
+752 EVQVLK

-772 FEKRYISNIA
+772 FEKIYISNIA

-800 IVDDDVRTD
+800 IMDDDVRTD

-884 SNMQLLIDSAK
+884 SNMQILIDSAK

-927 GESNKKIRRQQI
+927 GESNKKNQTPTDTSEPVATEEPQEEE
-939 QVNRWQR
+939 
-946 KNLRKRNRGG
+946 
-956 SDKWKKIK
+956 
-964 MI
+964 

>member
-1 MQSMAFDIRWAVLVK
+1 MAFDIRWAVLVK

-485 DHKFVNGPSNAGG
+485 DHKFANGPSNAGG

-630 RKLKLDNG
+630 RKLNLDNG

-752 EVQVLN
+752 EVQVLK

-837 QQKEENERLAEKKKN
+837 QQKEENERLVEKKKN

-884 SNMQLLIDSAK
+884 SNMQILIDSAK

-927 GESNKKIRRQQI
+927 GESNKKNQTPTDTSEPVATEEPQEEE
-939 QVNRWQR
+939 
-946 KNLRKRNRGG
+946 
-956 SDKWKKIK
+956 
-964 MI
+964 

>member
-1 MQSMAFDIRWAVLVK
+1 MAFDIRWAVLVK

-350 KFQYVFDSKEDYQ
+350 KFKYVFDSKEDYQ

-473 ESGMYSPSTIVN
+473 ESGLYSPSTIVN
-485 DHKFVNGPSNAGG
+485 DHKFANGPSNAGG

-571 TLANNGSYSD
+571 TLSNNGSYSD

-752 EVQVLN
+752 EVQVLK

-884 SNMQLLIDSAK
+884 SNMQILIDSAK

-927 GESNKKIRRQQI
+927 GESNKKNQTPTDTSEPVATEEPQEEE
-939 QVNRWQR
+939 
-946 KNLRKRNRGG
+946 
-956 SDKWKKIK
+956 
-964 MI
+964 

>member
-106 DDFVMKEDT
+106 DDFAMKEDT

-350 KFQYVFDSKEDYQ
+350 KFKYVFDSKEDYQ

-485 DHKFVNGPSNAGG
+485 DHKFANGPSNAGG

-752 EVQVLN
+752 EVQVLK

-884 SNMQLLIDSAK
+884 SNMQILIDSAK

-927 GESNKKIRRQQI
+927 GESNKKNQTPTDTSEPVATEEHQEEE
-939 QVNRWQR
+939 
-946 KNLRKRNRGG
+946 
-956 SDKWKKIK
+956 
-964 MI
+964 

>member
-1 MQSMAFDIRWAVLVK
+1 MAFDIRWAVLVK

-485 DHKFVNGPSNAGG
+485 DHKFANGPSNAGG

-558 EGVRVVDMAKGFS
+558 EGVRVVGMAKGFS

-752 EVQVLN
+752 EVQVLK

-772 FEKRYISNIA
+772 FEKIYISNIA

-800 IVDDDVRTD
+800 IMDDDVRTD

-837 QQKEENERLAEKKKN
+837 QQKEENERLVEKKKN

-884 SNMQLLIDSAK
+884 SNMQILIDSAK

-927 GESNKKIRRQQI
+927 GESNKKNQTPTDTSEP
-939 QVNRWQR
+939 
-946 KNLRKRNRGG
+946 L
-956 SDKWKKIK
+956 
-964 MI
+964 

>member
-485 DHKFVNGPSNAGG
+485 DHKFANGPSNAGG

-515 TVAWQVLDNITVKY
+515 TVAWQGLDNITVKY

-752 EVQVLN
+752 EVQVLK

-772 FEKRYISNIA
+772 FEKIYISNIA

-800 IVDDDVRTD
+800 IMDDDVRTD

-837 QQKEENERLAEKKKN
+837 QQKEENERLVEKKKN

-884 SNMQLLIDSAK
+884 SNMQILIDSAK

-927 GESNKKIRRQQI
+927 GESNKKNQTPTDTSEPVATEEPQEEE
-939 QVNRWQR
+939 
-946 KNLRKRNRGG
+946 
-956 SDKWKKIK
+956 
-964 MI
+964 

>member
-1 MQSMAFDIRWAVLVK
+1 
-16 NKPYLIFSWRKVMNT
+16 MNT

-249 YYFGKKCADLEP
+249 YYFGKKCADLEL

-485 DHKFVNGPSNAGG
+485 DHKFANGPSNAGG

-752 EVQVLN
+752 EVQVLK

-927 GESNKKIRRQQI
+927 GESNKKNQTPTDTSEPVATEEPQEEE
-939 QVNRWQR
+939 
-946 KNLRKRNRGG
+946 
-956 SDKWKKIK
+956 
-964 MI
+964 

>member
-1 MQSMAFDIRWAVLVK
+1 
-16 NKPYLIFSWRKVMNT
+16 MNT
-31 LRRYVKN
+31 LRKYVKN

-45 IAGVIGSYAGVIS
+45 IVGAIGSYVGVVS
-58 NIIGTAMGILASV
+58 NILGAVMGILASV

-98 DKLVHLSE
+98 DKLVHLSK
-106 DDFVMKEDT
+106 DDFIMKEDT
-115 VVYDSK
+115 VVYDAN
-121 GKQVGSVNAGSYK
+121 GKKVGSVNAGSYK
-134 YVKIND
+134 YVSIND
-140 VSPYIYEG
+140 ISPYIYDG

-157 KTHGGVDLV
+157 RTHGGVDLV

-228 EFYCNSNF
+228 EFYCNSNY

-243 VGAASK
+243 VGAASR

-261 HEAAM
+261 QEAAM
-266 LIGLSNSPASYNP
+266 LIGLSNSPAAYNP
-279 VLHPKAA
+279 VLHPQAA
-286 LKKRNSVLRIMCKE
+286 LKKRNRVLKTMCND

-308 KSALK
+308 KAAVK
-313 KKLNIKQFS
+313 KKLNIKQLS
-322 EKGGSK
+322 EEGSSN
-328 ESYVMSYA
+328 ETYVISYA
-336 IHCAAISLMEKENF
+336 IHCSAISLMEKEDF
-350 KFQYVFDSKEDYQ
+350 KFKYVFDSKEDYQ
-363 KYNKQYSKV
+363 KYNKTYSKA

-384 YKLYTSINMKKQKK
+384 YKIYTSINMKKQKK
-398 LQKAVDNGLSFN
+398 LQKSVDEGLAFN
-410 KEKDGDTGK
+410 KEKDNDSGK
-419 YALQGAAVCIN
+419 YALQGAAVCVN
-430 NETNYVEAIVGG
+430 NETGYVEAVVGG

-485 DHKFVNGPSNAGG
+485 DNKFANGPSNAGG
-498 GYHGNVRIRE
+498 AYYGSVHIRE

-515 TVAWQVLDNITVKY
+515 TVAWQVLDNISVKY

-571 TLANNGSYSD
+571 TLANNGSFSD
-581 RTCIKKIEHVSDGVV
+581 RTCVKKIEHVSDGVV
-596 YKNNNEKDQVYS
+596 YKNNNEKTQVYS
-608 QDAAW
+608 EDAAW

-630 RKLKLDNG
+630 RKLKLENG

-693 MDDIHKKLKPEDFIM
+693 MDKIHEKLKPQDFTM
-708 PSTISLAKYDGN
+708 PSTISLAKYDSA

-726 TAISGSSK
+726 TAVAGSK
-734 RTYGMDYFSKT
+734 TRPAGMDYFSKS
-745 ILSEKAD
+745 ILSEKAE
-752 EVQVLN
+752 EVQVLK
-758 DKKYQKEVLKKLKN
+758 DKQYQKEVLAALKK
-772 FEKRYISNIA
+772 FEKMYIKNIA
-782 DYYDLENDYKELT
+782 DYYDLENDYKKLT

-809 YAVRARNK
+809 YAIRARSK

-826 SWKKVVKAYEK
+826 DWKKVVKAYEK

-852 DSERALKN
+852 DSQRALNN
-860 QIYKNKI
+860 QIYKNRI
-867 ELARTRIKR
+867 NLARTRIKR
-876 MHGYLYQP
+876 MHGYIYQP

-895 EALDACKG
+895 QALDACKG
-903 YSEYYN
+903 YAEYTS
-909 LKAMF
+909 LKAMY
-914 DMYKKELE
+914 DEYKAELE
-922 ELPVK
+922 NLPTKAEYDKKKNTTTPTEAPVETAEPVQD
-927 GESNKKIRRQQI
+927 GEE
-939 QVNRWQR
+939 
-946 KNLRKRNRGG
+946 
-956 SDKWKKIK
+956 
-964 MI
+964 

>member
-1 MQSMAFDIRWAVLVK
+1 
-16 NKPYLIFSWRKVMNT
+16 MNT

-249 YYFGKKCADLEP
+249 YYFGKKCADSEP

-328 ESYVMSYA
+328 DSYVMSYA

-350 KFQYVFDSKEDYQ
+350 KFKYVFDSKEDYQ

-752 EVQVLN
+752 EVQVLK

-927 GESNKKIRRQQI
+927 GESNKKNQTPTDTSEPVATEEPQEEE
-939 QVNRWQR
+939 
-946 KNLRKRNRGG
+946 
-956 SDKWKKIK
+956 
-964 MI
+964 

>member
-1 MQSMAFDIRWAVLVK
+1 
-16 NKPYLIFSWRKVMNT
+16 MNT

-45 IAGVIGSYAGVIS
+45 IVGAIGSYVGVVS
-58 NIIGTAMGILASV
+58 NILGAVMGILASV

-98 DKLVHLSE
+98 DKLVHLSK
-106 DDFVMKEDT
+106 DDFIMKEDT
-115 VVYDSK
+115 VVYDAN
-121 GKQVGSVNAGSYK
+121 GKKVGSVNAGSYK
-134 YVKIND
+134 YVSIND
-140 VSPYIYEG
+140 ISPYIYDG

-157 KTHGGVDLV
+157 RTHGGVDLV

-228 EFYCNSNF
+228 EFYCNSNY

-243 VGAASK
+243 VGAASR

-261 HEAAM
+261 QEAAM

-279 VLHPKAA
+279 VLHPQAA
-286 LKKRNSVLRIMCKE
+286 LKKRNRVLKTMCND

-308 KSALK
+308 KAAVK
-313 KKLNIKQFS
+313 KKLNIKQLT
-322 EKGGSK
+322 EEGSSN
-328 ESYVMSYA
+328 ETYVISYA
-336 IHCAAISLMEKENF
+336 IHCSAISLMEKEDF
-350 KFQYVFDSKEDYQ
+350 KFKYVFDSKEDYQ
-363 KYNKQYSKV
+363 KYNKTYSKA
-372 YSEKIE
+372 YNEKIE

-384 YKLYTSINMKKQKK
+384 YKIYTSISMKKQKK
-398 LQKAVDNGLSFN
+398 LQKSVDEGLAFN
-410 KEKDGDTGK
+410 KEKDNDSGK
-419 YALQGAAVCIN
+419 YALQGAAVCVN
-430 NETNYVEAIVGG
+430 NETGYVEAVVGG

-485 DHKFVNGPSNAGG
+485 DNKFTNGPSNAGG
-498 GYHGNVRIRE
+498 AYYGSVHIRE

-515 TVAWQVLDNITVKY
+515 TVAWQVLDNISVKY

-571 TLANNGSYSD
+571 TLANNGSFSD
-581 RTCIKKIEHVSDGVV
+581 RTCVKKIEHVSDGVV
-596 YKNNNEKDQVYS
+596 YKNNNEKTQVYS
-608 QDAAW
+608 GDAAW

-630 RKLKLDNG
+630 RKLKLENG

-693 MDDIHKKLKPEDFIM
+693 MDKIHEKLKPQDFTM
-708 PSTISLAKYDGN
+708 PSTISLAKYDSA

-726 TAISGSSK
+726 TAVAGSK
-734 RTYGMDYFSKT
+734 TRPAGMDYFSKS
-745 ILSEKAD
+745 ILSEKAE
-752 EVQVLN
+752 EVQVLK
-758 DKKYQKEVLKKLKN
+758 DKKYQKEVLAALKK
-772 FEKRYISNIA
+772 FEKMYIKNIA
-782 DYYDLENDYKELT
+782 DYYDLENDYKKLT

-809 YAVRARNK
+809 YAIRARNK

-826 SWKKVVKAYEK
+826 DWKKVVKAYEK

-852 DSERALKN
+852 DSQRALNN
-860 QIYKNKI
+860 QIYKNRI
-867 ELARTRIKR
+867 NLARTRIKR
-876 MHGYLYQP
+876 MHGYIYQP
-884 SNMQLLIDSAK
+884 SNMQILIDSAK
-895 EALDACKG
+895 QALDACKG
-903 YSEYYN
+903 YAEYTS
-909 LKAMF
+909 LKAMY
-914 DMYKKELE
+914 DEYKAELE
-922 ELPVK
+922 NLPTKAEYDKKKNTTTPTEAPVETAEPIQD
-927 GESNKKIRRQQI
+927 GEE
-939 QVNRWQR
+939 
-946 KNLRKRNRGG
+946 
-956 SDKWKKIK
+956 
-964 MI
+964 

>member
-1 MQSMAFDIRWAVLVK
+1 
-16 NKPYLIFSWRKVMNT
+16 MNT

-243 VGAASK
+243 VGAASR

-261 HEAAM
+261 QEAAM

-279 VLHPKAA
+279 VLHPQAA
-286 LKKRNSVLRIMCKE
+286 LKKRNRVLKTMCND

-308 KSALK
+308 KAAVK
-313 KKLNIKQFS
+313 KKLNIKQLT
-322 EKGGSK
+322 EEGSSN
-328 ESYVMSYA
+328 ETYVISYA
-336 IHCAAISLMEKENF
+336 IHCSAISLMEKEDF
-350 KFQYVFDSKEDYQ
+350 KFKYVFDSKEDYQ

-752 EVQVLN
+752 EVQVLK

-927 GESNKKIRRQQI
+927 GESNKKNQTPTDTSEPVATEEPQEEE
-939 QVNRWQR
+939 
-946 KNLRKRNRGG
+946 
-956 SDKWKKIK
+956 
-964 MI
+964 

>member
-1 MQSMAFDIRWAVLVK
+1 
-16 NKPYLIFSWRKVMNT
+16 MNT

-45 IAGVIGSYAGVIS
+45 IVGAIGSYVGVVS
-58 NIIGTAMGILASV
+58 NILGAVMGILASV

-98 DKLVHLSE
+98 DKLVHLSK
-106 DDFVMKEDT
+106 DDFIMKEDT
-115 VVYDSK
+115 VVYDAN
-121 GKQVGSVNAGSYK
+121 GKKVGSVNAGSYK
-134 YVKIND
+134 YVSIND
-140 VSPYIYEG
+140 ISPYIYDG

-228 EFYCNSNF
+228 EFYCNSNY

-243 VGAASK
+243 VGAASR

-261 HEAAM
+261 QEAAM
-266 LIGLSNSPASYNP
+266 LIGLSNSPTAYNP
-279 VLHPKAA
+279 VLHPQAA
-286 LKKRNSVLRIMCKE
+286 LKKRNRVLKTMCNE
-300 GVITPKEY
+300 GAITPKEY
-308 KSALK
+308 KAAVK
-313 KKLNIKQFS
+313 KELNIKQLS
-322 EKGGSK
+322 EEGSSN
-328 ESYVMSYA
+328 ETYVISYA
-336 IHCAAISLMEKENF
+336 IHCSAISLMEKEDF
-350 KFQYVFDSKEDYQ
+350 KFKYVFDSKEDYQ
-363 KYNKQYSKV
+363 KYNKTYSKA

-384 YKLYTSINMKKQKK
+384 YKIYTSINMKKQKK
-398 LQKAVDNGLSFN
+398 LQKSVDEGLAFN
-410 KEKDGDTGK
+410 KEKDNDSGK
-419 YALQGAAVCIN
+419 YALQGAAVCVN
-430 NETNYVEAIVGG
+430 NETGYVEAVVGG

-485 DHKFVNGPSNAGG
+485 DNKFTNGPSNAGG
-498 GYHGNVRIRE
+498 AYYGSVHIRE

-515 TVAWQVLDNITVKY
+515 TVAWQVLDNISVKY

-571 TLANNGSYSD
+571 TLANNGSFSD
-581 RTCIKKIEHVSDGVV
+581 RTCVKKIEHVSDGVV
-596 YKNNNEKDQVYS
+596 YKNNNEKTQVYS
-608 QDAAW
+608 EDAAW

-630 RKLKLDNG
+630 RKLKLENG

-693 MDDIHKKLKPEDFIM
+693 MDKIHEKLKPQDFTM
-708 PSTISLAKYDGN
+708 PSTISLAKYDSA

-726 TAISGSSK
+726 TAVAGSK
-734 RTYGMDYFSKT
+734 TRPAGMDYFSKS
-745 ILSEKAD
+745 ILSEKAE
-752 EVQVLN
+752 EVQVLK
-758 DKKYQKEVLKKLKN
+758 DKKYQKEVLAALKK
-772 FEKRYISNIA
+772 FEKMYIKNIA
-782 DYYDLENDYKELT
+782 DYYDLENDYKKLT

-809 YAVRARNK
+809 YAIRARNK

-826 SWKKVVKAYEK
+826 DWKKVVKAYEK

-852 DSERALKN
+852 DSQRALNN
-860 QIYKNKI
+860 QIYKNRI
-867 ELARTRIKR
+867 NLARTRIKR
-876 MHGYLYQP
+876 MHGYVYQP

-895 EALDACKG
+895 QALDACKG
-903 YSEYYN
+903 YAEYTS
-909 LKAMF
+909 LKAMY
-914 DMYKKELE
+914 DEYKAELE
-922 ELPVK
+922 NLPTKAEYDKKKNTTTPTEAPVETAEPVQD
-927 GESNKKIRRQQI
+927 GEE
-939 QVNRWQR
+939 
-946 KNLRKRNRGG
+946 
-956 SDKWKKIK
+956 
-964 MI
+964 

>member
-1 MQSMAFDIRWAVLVK
+1 
-16 NKPYLIFSWRKVMNT
+16 MNT

-350 KFQYVFDSKEDYQ
+350 KFKYVFDSKEDYQ

-485 DHKFVNGPSNAGG
+485 DHKFANGPSNAGG

-752 EVQVLN
+752 EVQVLK

-895 EALDACKG
+895 ESLDACKG

-927 GESNKKIRRQQI
+927 GESNKKNQTPTDTSEPVATEEPQEEE
-939 QVNRWQR
+939 
-946 KNLRKRNRGG
+946 
-956 SDKWKKIK
+956 
-964 MI
+964 

>member
-1 MQSMAFDIRWAVLVK
+1 
-16 NKPYLIFSWRKVMNT
+16 MNT
-31 LRRYVKN
+31 LRKYVNN
-38 AKDVFRI
+38 AKDIFRI
-45 IAGVIGSYAGVIS
+45 IIGALGSYVGVIS
-58 NIIGTAMGILASV
+58 NIISAAMGILASV

-106 DDFVMKEDT
+106 DDFIMKEDT

-121 GKQVGSVNAGSYK
+121 GKKVGSVNAGSYK
-134 YVKIND
+134 YVSIND
-140 VSPYIYEG
+140 ISPYIYKG

-157 KTHGGVDLV
+157 ETHAGVDLV
-166 ATMRAGVSLLKHNME
+166 ATMRAGIALLRNNMQ

-196 NLLTQNKSYTRK
+196 NLLTQEQKYTRK

-221 FTKAQIM
+221 FSKAQIM

-243 VGAASK
+243 IGAASR

-261 HEAAM
+261 QEAAM
-266 LIGLSNSPASYNP
+266 LIGLSNSPAAYNP
-279 VLHPKAA
+279 VLHPEAA
-286 LKKRNSVLRIMCKE
+286 LKKRNDILRTMCKE

-313 KKLNIKQFS
+313 KKLNIKQLT
-322 EKGGSK
+322 EDGGDN
-328 ESYVMSYA
+328 ETYVISYA

-350 KFQYVFDSKEDYQ
+350 AFKYVFDSKEDYQ
-363 KYNKQYSKV
+363 KYNKKYSEA
-372 YSEKIE
+372 YTEKIE
-378 SIRSGG
+378 NIRAGG
-384 YKLYTSINMKKQKK
+384 YKIYTSINMKKQKK
-398 LQKAVDNGLSFN
+398 LQKAIDNGLSFN
-410 KEKDGDTGK
+410 KEKDNETGK

-473 ESGMYSPSTIVN
+473 ESGLYSPSTIVN
-485 DHKFVNGPSNAGG
+485 DHKFTNGPSNAGG
-498 GYHGNVRIRE
+498 GYYGNVRIRE

-515 TVAWQVLDNITVKY
+515 TVAWQVLDTITVKY
-529 GLSFLDKLHFHNI
+529 GLSYLDKLHFHNI
-542 SYIDNDNMA
+542 SYIDSDNMA

-581 RTCIKKIEHVSDGVV
+581 RTCVKKIEHVSDGVV

-608 QDAAW
+608 EDAAW

-630 RKLKLDNG
+630 RSLKLDNG

-670 YDTPRA
+670 FDTPRA

-684 IPGVIWKDY
+684 IPGVIWKNY
-693 MDDIHKKLKPEDFIM
+693 MNDIHGNLKPEDFTM

-726 TAISGSSK
+726 TAIAGSK
-734 RTYGMDYFSKT
+734 TRPAGMDYFSKS
-745 ILSEKAD
+745 ILAEKA
-752 EVQVLN
+752 EEAQVLK
-758 DKKYQKEVLKKLKN
+758 DKQYQKTVLKELKKFEKKYIKSL
-772 FEKRYISNIA
+772 A
-782 DYYDLENDYKELT
+782 DYYDLENDYKELV

-800 IVDDDVRTD
+800 IVDDDVRTS
-809 YAVRARNK
+809 YAIRARNK

-852 DSERALKN
+852 DSQKALNN
-860 QIYKNKI
+860 QIYKNRI
-867 ELARTRIKR
+867 NLARTRIKR
-876 MHGYLYQP
+876 MHGYVYQP
-884 SNMQLLIDSAK
+884 ANMQTLIDSAK
-895 EALDACKG
+895 QALDACKG
-903 YSEYYN
+903 YSEYSN
-909 LKAMF
+909 LKV
-914 DMYKKELE
+914 MYDRYKAELE
-922 ELPVK
+922 SLPTK
-927 GESNKKIRRQQI
+927 EEYE
-939 QVNRWQR
+939 
-946 KNLRKRNRGG
+946 NRGTNVPTEEPEVTEEPDD
-956 SDKWKKIK
+956 SQ
-964 MI
+964 

>member
-1 MQSMAFDIRWAVLVK
+1 
-16 NKPYLIFSWRKVMNT
+16 MNT

-45 IAGVIGSYAGVIS
+45 IVGAIGSYVGVVS
-58 NIIGTAMGILASV
+58 NILGAVMGILASV

-98 DKLVHLSE
+98 DKLVHLSK
-106 DDFVMKEDT
+106 DDFIMKEDT
-115 VVYDSK
+115 VVYDAN
-121 GKQVGSVNAGSYK
+121 GKKVGSVNAGSYK
-134 YVKIND
+134 YVSIND
-140 VSPYIYEG
+140 ISPYIYDG

-157 KTHGGVDLV
+157 RTHGGVDLV

-243 VGAASK
+243 VGAASR

-261 HEAAM
+261 QEAAM

-279 VLHPKAA
+279 VLHPQAA
-286 LKKRNSVLRIMCKE
+286 LKKRNRVLKTMCND

-308 KSALK
+308 KAAVK
-313 KKLNIKQFS
+313 KKLNIKQLS
-322 EKGGSK
+322 EEGSSN
-328 ESYVMSYA
+328 ETYVISYA
-336 IHCAAISLMEKENF
+336 IHCAAISLMEKEDF
-350 KFQYVFDSKEDYQ
+350 KFKYVFDSKEDYQ
-363 KYNKQYSKV
+363 KYNKTYSKA

-384 YKLYTSINMKKQKK
+384 YKIYTSINMKKQKK
-398 LQKAVDNGLSFN
+398 LQKSVDEGLAFN
-410 KEKDGDTGK
+410 KEKDNDSGK
-419 YALQGAAVCIN
+419 YALQGAAVCVN
-430 NETNYVEAIVGG
+430 NETGYVEAVVGG

-485 DHKFVNGPSNAGG
+485 DNKFTNGPSNAGG
-498 GYHGNVRIRE
+498 AYYGSVHIRE

-515 TVAWQVLDNITVKY
+515 TVAWQVLDNISVKY

-571 TLANNGSYSD
+571 TLANNGSFSD
-581 RTCIKKIEHVSDGVV
+581 RTCVKKIEHVSDGVV
-596 YKNNNEKDQVYS
+596 YKNNNEKTQVYS
-608 QDAAW
+608 EDAAW

-630 RKLKLDNG
+630 RKLKLENG

-693 MDDIHKKLKPEDFIM
+693 MDKIHEKLKPQDFTM
-708 PSTISLAKYDGN
+708 PSTISLAKYDSA

-726 TAISGSSK
+726 TAVAGSK
-734 RTYGMDYFSKT
+734 TRPAGMDYFSKS
-745 ILSEKAD
+745 ILSEKAE
-752 EVQVLN
+752 EVQVLK
-758 DKKYQKEVLKKLKN
+758 DKQYQKEVLAALKK
-772 FEKRYISNIA
+772 FEKNVY
-782 DYYDLENDYKELT
+782 
-795 DMISS
+795 
-800 IVDDDVRTD
+800 
-809 YAVRARNK
+809 
-817 YDSLKDETV
+817 
-826 SWKKVVKAYEK
+826 
-837 QQKEENERLAEKKKN
+837 
-852 DSERALKN
+852 
-860 QIYKNKI
+860 
-867 ELARTRIKR
+867 
-876 MHGYLYQP
+876 
-884 SNMQLLIDSAK
+884 
-895 EALDACKG
+895 
-903 YSEYYN
+903 
-909 LKAMF
+909 
-914 DMYKKELE
+914 
-922 ELPVK
+922 
-927 GESNKKIRRQQI
+927 
-939 QVNRWQR
+939 
-946 KNLRKRNRGG
+946 
-956 SDKWKKIK
+956 
-964 MI
+964 